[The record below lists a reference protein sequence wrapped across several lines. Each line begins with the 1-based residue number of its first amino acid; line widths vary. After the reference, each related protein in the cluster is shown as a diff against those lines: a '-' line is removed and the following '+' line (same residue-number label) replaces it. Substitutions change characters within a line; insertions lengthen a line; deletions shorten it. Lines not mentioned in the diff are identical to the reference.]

1 MSIEMPLHTAIVSDL
16 QYLYAILALN
26 IIPGI
31 LKFFLCI
38 IMVPMQDCHL
48 RTVTHSRCVHNSAF
62 LAAPPTELTEY
73 ERKRVFFIP
82 PSVGSF
88 SSPGKSF
95 CILKYLASLGFAN
108 ILSINVMLFLN
119 FSLPQ
124 YI

>member
-1 MSIEMPLHTAIVSDL
+1 MYYNFPHARLSSPHSHTFTLGEITGFKNQTSV
-16 QYLYAILALN
+16 Q
-26 IIPGI
+26 
-31 LKFFLCI
+31 
-38 IMVPMQDCHL
+38 
-48 RTVTHSRCVHNSAF
+48 NSAF

-119 FSLPQ
+119 FSLRQ

>member
-1 MSIEMPLHTAIVSDL
+1 MPVSTECAAALLSFSYPSLMYYNCPHARLSSPSSHAFTLGEITAFKNQTS
-16 QYLYAILALN
+16 
-26 IIPGI
+26 
-31 LKFFLCI
+31 
-38 IMVPMQDCHL
+38 
-48 RTVTHSRCVHNSAF
+48 VHNSAF
-62 LAAPPTELTEY
+62 LAAPPTEY

-82 PSVGSF
+82 PSVGSC

-108 ILSINVMLFLN
+108 PLSVNVMLFLN